1 MLKALISYARENETT
16 YYADNVYLVALS
28 CTWWDDVATLIVEVS
43 SPPLMGGFSQ
53 VKRRTWF
60 SKFPSPSPP
69 PIPHTK
75 LLILRVGR
83 RRLKFFV
90 ILRNSQWCTYW
101 YGYCFKK
108 YTSINVNRLSVHV
121 CALARACVPLKFISE
136 ILHLKKDLTSLSW
149 TAVFL
154 SDVVSRCDQFTQ
166 SKFTHWPQTKVRDD
180 NVRYS
185 TSPPCCRK

>member
-1 MLKALISYARENETT
+1 MLNHEITANVEGINWYLTPDRTKPPTMH
-16 YYADNVYLVALS
+16 ADSVYLVALS

-69 PIPHTK
+69 PTPHTK

-90 ILRNSQWCTYW
+90 IPRNSQWCTYW
-101 YGYCFKK
+101 YGYCFNKKYDKK

-121 CALARACVPLKFISE
+121 CARARACVPLKFISE
-136 ILHLKKDLTSLSW
+136 I
-149 TAVFL
+149 
-154 SDVVSRCDQFTQ
+154 
-166 SKFTHWPQTKVRDD
+166 
-180 NVRYS
+180 
-185 TSPPCCRK
+185 